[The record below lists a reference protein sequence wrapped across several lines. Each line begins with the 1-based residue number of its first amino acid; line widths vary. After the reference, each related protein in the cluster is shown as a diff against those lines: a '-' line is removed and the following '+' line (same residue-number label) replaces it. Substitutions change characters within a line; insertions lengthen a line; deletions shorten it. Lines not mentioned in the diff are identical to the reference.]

1 MTGNTSDNYGIISI
15 LLHWICALLLIGLFI
30 LGFIM
35 VDWDYTHQ
43 FYYDGPHFHESLG
56 IIFAI
61 LLLFRLIWRQRYP
74 KPTPLSPNPLQQR
87 LASYAHQLLYLLM
100 VAIPISGYLISSADG
115 RAVKVFNWFE
125 VPAIT
130 DDIDNLATI
139 SGDIHY
145 WLSIAIIALTVLHIA
160 AALKHH
166 FVDKDNTLKRIVI
179 SQPSEKQPDKQ

>member
-1 MTGNTSDNYGIISI
+1 MIKNTSSHYGIISI
-15 LLHWICALLLIGLFI
+15 LQHWIGAILLIGLFI
-30 LGFIM
+30 LGIIM
-35 VDWDYTHQ
+35 VDWDYTHP
-43 FYYDGPHFHESLG
+43 YYYEGPHFHESLG

-61 LLLFRLIWRQRYP
+61 LLLVRIIWRLVNP
-74 KPTPLSPNPLQQR
+74 KPTPLSSNQLQQR
-87 LASYAHQLLYLLM
+87 LAKYAHQLLYLLM

-115 RAVKVFNWFE
+115 RSVKIFSWFE

-130 DDIDNLATI
+130 DILDIKIDNLATT

-166 FVDKDNTLKRIVI
+166 FVEKDDTLKRILK
-179 SQPSEKQPDKQ
+179 SHSKK